1 MDQQANLYT
10 NTWRGSL
17 YKELYTLLWNLSNG
31 FKILLFRSSAFE
43 RVVVTYD
50 QLFLLVLFYAVTVF
64 IGSYSLASN
73 PEFSI
78 WGLGNLGADLLISL
92 LAGYMIAKAAGNH
105 AKLPLFMVVTYSVA
119 PAIYIISDILL
130 PKLPGEMLVM
140 VYMVAFA
147 WVIAIMFFIIFVLVD
162 RHRLKAVMIT
172 VLWFLISMPMTEMAT
187 GFWYEAY
194 VYEDEG
200 HDSATASEP
209 IDEEKVFYSQFDML
223 DTALAPINAGVQ
235 GIDDLFFVGFGS
247 YASQDVFMKE
257 IGHIQTVA
265 DTRLGTHNRSV
276 ALINNAKTL
285 NDIPL
290 ASATNLDLTLRHL
303 GKLMNLE
310 EDVLFL
316 YLTSHGS
323 KEHELSVEMLPLGL
337 NDITPQDLKKQLD
350 DSGIR
355 WRIILVS
362 ACYSGGFIEPLKDE
376 HSIILTAAAHDKT
389 SFGCSNKNE
398 YTYFGEALFKDVPA
412 GPYQFITSFEQAIT
426 SIQQR
431 ENDEGLEPS
440 QPQLYVGALMKDK
453 LNQLQNDISHYSTE
467 RFQ

>member
-1 MDQQANLYT
+1 M
-10 NTWRGSL
+10 S
-17 YKELYTLLWNLSNG
+17 KELCTLFWNLSCG
-31 FKILLFRSSAFE
+31 FKILLFRSTAFE

-50 QLFLLVLFYAVTVF
+50 QLFLLVLFYALTVF
-64 IGSYSLASN
+64 VGSYSLTTN

-78 WGLGNLGADLLISL
+78 WGLGNLGADLLITL
-92 LAGYMIAKAAGNH
+92 LAGYIIAKAAGNH
-105 AKLPLFMVVTYSVA
+105 SRLPLFMVVSYCVS
-119 PAIYIISDILL
+119 PAIYIITDILL
-130 PKLPGEMLVM
+130 PKLSADMVST
-140 VYMVAFA
+140 VYMAIFA
-147 WVIAIMFFIIFVLVD
+147 WVVAIMFFITYVLVD

-172 VLWFLISMPMTEMAT
+172 GLCFLISMPMAGMSS
-187 GFWYEAY
+187 GFWYEEY
-194 VYEDEG
+194 IYEDE
-200 HDSATASEP
+200 DTAYER
-209 IDEEKVFYSQFDML
+209 IDAEKVFYSQFDLL
-223 DTALAPINAGVQ
+223 DLALQPINPGVQ

-247 YASQDVFMKE
+247 YASQDVFMRE

-276 ALINNAKTL
+276 ALINNEKTL
-285 NDIPL
+285 SDIPL

-303 GKLMNLE
+303 GKLMNIE

-323 KEHELSVEMLPLGL
+323 KEHELSVEMQPLGL
-337 NDITPQDLKKQLD
+337 NDITPQDLKNQLD

-362 ACYSGGFIEPLKDE
+362 ACYSGGFIEPLKDD

-398 YTYFGEALFKDVPA
+398 YTYFGEALFKDLPA
-412 GPYQFITSFEQAIT
+412 GPYQFISSFEQAIT

-431 ENDEGLEPS
+431 EEDEGLEPS
-440 QPQLYVGALMKDK
+440 QPQLYVGTLMKNK
-453 LNQLQNDISHYSTE
+453 LNQLQSDISHYPTE

>member
-1 MDQQANLYT
+1 
-10 NTWRGSL
+10 
-17 YKELYTLLWNLSNG
+17 
-31 FKILLFRSSAFE
+31 
-43 RVVVTYD
+43 
-50 QLFLLVLFYAVTVF
+50 
-64 IGSYSLASN
+64 
-73 PEFSI
+73 
-78 WGLGNLGADLLISL
+78 
-92 LAGYMIAKAAGNH
+92 
-105 AKLPLFMVVTYSVA
+105 
-119 PAIYIISDILL
+119 
-130 PKLPGEMLVM
+130 
-140 VYMVAFA
+140 
-147 WVIAIMFFIIFVLVD
+147 
-162 RHRLKAVMIT
+162 
-172 VLWFLISMPMTEMAT
+172 MPMAEMSE
-187 GFWYEAY
+187 GFWYENY
-194 VYEDEG
+194 VYEDE
-200 HDSATASEP
+200 AEETESEP
-209 IDEEKVFYSQFDML
+209 IDAEKVFYSQFDLL
-223 DTALAPINAGVQ
+223 DLALQPINPGVQ

-276 ALINNAKTL
+276 ALINNAKIL

-303 GKLMNLE
+303 GKLMNIE

-323 KEHELSVEMLPLGL
+323 KQHELSVEMQPLGL

-350 DSGIR
+350 DAGIR

-376 HSIILTAAAHDKT
+376 NSIILTAAAHDKT

-398 YTYFGEALFKDVPA
+398 YTYFGEALFKDLPA
-412 GPYQFITSFEQAIT
+412 GPYQFINSFEQAIT

-431 ENDEGLEPS
+431 EEDEGLEPS
-440 QPQLYVGALMKDK
+440 QPQLYVGTLMQDK
-453 LNQLQNDISHYSTE
+453 LDRLQSDISHYPTE

>member
-1 MDQQANLYT
+1 MQPQTNLRTKTWQA
-10 NTWRGSL
+10 SL
-17 YKELYTLLWNLSNG
+17 SKELYTLFCNLSCG
-31 FKILLFRSSAFE
+31 LKILLFRSSAFE
-43 RVVVTYD
+43 RVVVSYD
-50 QLFLLVLFYAVTVF
+50 QLFLLVLFYALTVF
-64 IGSYSLASN
+64 LGSYSLTSN

-78 WGLGNLGADLLISL
+78 WGLGNLGADLLITL

-105 AKLPLFMVVTYSVA
+105 AKLALFMVVSYCIA
-119 PAIYIISDILL
+119 PVLYIISDILL
-130 PKLPGEMLVM
+130 PKLPTDILVT
-140 VYMVAFA
+140 VYMAAFA
-147 WVIAIMFFIIFVLVD
+147 WVVAIMFFITYVLLE
-162 RHRLKAVMIT
+162 RHRSKAIMIT
-172 VLWFLISMPMTEMAT
+172 GLWFLISMPMAEMSE
-187 GFWYEAY
+187 GFWYENY
-194 VYEDEG
+194 VYEDE
-200 HDSATASEP
+200 AEETESEP
-209 IDEEKVFYSQFDML
+209 IDAEKVFYSQFDLL
-223 DTALAPINAGVQ
+223 DLALQPINPGVQ

-285 NDIPL
+285 NNIPL

-303 GKLMNLE
+303 GKLMNIE

-323 KEHELSVEMLPLGL
+323 KQHELSVEMQPLGL

-350 DSGIR
+350 DAGIR

-376 HSIILTAAAHDKT
+376 NSIILTAAAHDKT

-398 YTYFGEALFKDVPA
+398 YTYFGEALFKDLPA
-412 GPYQFITSFEQAIT
+412 GPYQFINSFEQAIT

-431 ENDEGLEPS
+431 EEDEGLEPS
-440 QPQLYVGALMKDK
+440 QPQLYVGTLMKDK
-453 LNQLQNDISHYSTE
+453 LDQLQSDISHYPTE

>member
-1 MDQQANLYT
+1 L
-10 NTWRGSL
+10 S
-17 YKELYTLLWNLSNG
+17 KELYTLFWNLSCG
-31 FKILLFRSSAFE
+31 LKILMFRSTAFE
-43 RVVVTYD
+43 RVVVSYD
-50 QLFLLVLFYAVTVF
+50 QLFLLVLFYAFTVF
-64 IGSYSLASN
+64 VGSYSLTTN

-78 WGLGNLGADLLISL
+78 WGLGSLGADLLITL
-92 LAGYMIAKAAGNH
+92 LAGYIIAKAAGNQTR
-105 AKLPLFMVVTYSVA
+105 LPLFMVVSYSIV
-119 PAIYIISDILL
+119 PAIYIISEILL
-130 PKLPGEMLVM
+130 PKLPADIVTT
-140 VYMVAFA
+140 VYMVIFA
-147 WVIAIMFFIIFVLVD
+147 WVVAIMFFITYVLLD
-162 RHRLKAVMIT
+162 RQRLKAVMIT
-172 VLWFLISMPMTEMAT
+172 GLWFLISMPMTEMSA
-187 GFWYEAY
+187 GFWYESY
-194 VYEDEG
+194 VYADEIED
-200 HDSATASEP
+200 TAER
-209 IDEEKVFYSQFDML
+209 IDAEKVFYSQFDLL
-223 DTALAPINAGVQ
+223 DLALQPINPGVQ

-276 ALINNAKTL
+276 TLINNAKTL
-285 NDIPL
+285 SDIPL

-303 GKLMNLE
+303 GKLMNIE

-323 KEHELSVEMLPLGL
+323 KEHELSVEMQPLGL

-376 HSIILTAAAHDKT
+376 HSIILTAAAFDKT

-398 YTYFGEALFKDVPA
+398 YTYFGEALFKDLPA
-412 GPYQFITSFEQAIT
+412 GPYQFINSFEQAIT

-431 ENDEGLEPS
+431 EEEEGLEPS
-440 QPQLYVGALMKDK
+440 QPQLYVGALMQDK
-453 LNQLQNDISHYSTE
+453 LNQLQSDISHYPTE

>member
-1 MDQQANLYT
+1 MA
-10 NTWRGSL
+10 
-17 YKELYTLLWNLSNG
+17 
-31 FKILLFRSSAFE
+31 
-43 RVVVTYD
+43 
-50 QLFLLVLFYAVTVF
+50 
-64 IGSYSLASN
+64 
-73 PEFSI
+73 
-78 WGLGNLGADLLISL
+78 
-92 LAGYMIAKAAGNH
+92 
-105 AKLPLFMVVTYSVA
+105 
-119 PAIYIISDILL
+119 
-130 PKLPGEMLVM
+130 EM
-140 VYMVAFA
+140 
-147 WVIAIMFFIIFVLVD
+147 
-162 RHRLKAVMIT
+162 
-172 VLWFLISMPMTEMAT
+172 SE
-187 GFWYEAY
+187 GFWYENY
-194 VYEDEG
+194 VYEDE
-200 HDSATASEP
+200 AEETESEP
-209 IDEEKVFYSQFDML
+209 IDAEKVFYSQFDLL
-223 DTALAPINAGVQ
+223 DLALQPISPGIM

-257 IGHIQTVA
+257 VGHIQTVA

-303 GKLMNLE
+303 GKLMNIE

-323 KEHELSVEMLPLGL
+323 KQHELSVEMQPLGL

-376 HSIILTAAAHDKT
+376 NSIILTAAAHDKT

-398 YTYFGEALFKDVPA
+398 YTYFGEALFKDLPA
-412 GPYQFITSFEQAIT
+412 GPYQFISSFEQAIT

-431 ENDEGLEPS
+431 EEDEGLEPS
-440 QPQLYVGALMKDK
+440 QPQLYVGTMMKDK
-453 LNQLQNDISHYSTE
+453 LDRLQSDISHYPTE